1 MFPRFGIPGGLT
13 AVDETA
19 DGVGIIVEPDEADG
33 KGTLGWTAGGMTEG
47 ALPGASD
54 ELSTLTYHSS
64 KMLYPSAYWEVRSFE
79 LKI

>member
-1 MFPRFGIPGGLT
+1 MM

-19 DGVGIIVEPDEADG
+19 DGEGRVVGAKETDG
-33 KGTLGWTAGGMTEG
+33 KGTLGWTAGGMAEG

-64 KMLYPSAYWEVRSFE
+64 KMLYPLAYWEILSFD
-79 LKI
+79 LTI